1 LIIIRYSSI
10 VSGLQNSNCIAG
22 LGEELFAGV
31 EKMKQIVIKA
41 DEKEEDFN
49 KDKLNTS
56 LLKAGA
62 SSDLSASTAN
72 VVDRQFKDHM
82 NTEDIYNRTLDH
94 IRKNDPMVA
103 LKYTL
108 KRAIMSLG
116 PDGFVFEKYVAKILE
131 HNGYK
136 TEMPQQVLSGFCVDH
151 EVDIIAKVKEE
162 NIMVECKYHNIPGN
176 QSDIKTALY
185 VNSRF
190 LDLKKGWY
198 HRNHNKTKDS
208 GNEYNNESNNKLG
221 GKYYNSLEN
230 QSRNELDNTYYFT
243 KAWLITNTKCT
254 SDAIKYANCSGM
266 KITAWNY
273 PENECLQF
281 YIENKKLYPITILS
295 TLSEK
300 HKRKLFGKNI
310 LTIKELI
317 SFKIEDLMELLLLD
331 EDHVGKIIDEI
342 SLLSS

>member
-1 LIIIRYSSI
+1 
-10 VSGLQNSNCIAG
+10 
-22 LGEELFAGV
+22 
-31 EKMKQIVIKA
+31 MKQIVIKA
-41 DEKEEDFN
+41 DEKEEGFN

-62 SSDLSASTAN
+62 SSDLSAAAAN
-72 VVDRQFKDHM
+72 VVDRQFKGHM
-82 NTEDIYNRTLDH
+82 KTDEIYNCTLDH
-94 IRKNDPMVA
+94 IKKSDPMVA

-131 HNGYK
+131 QNGYK
-136 TEMPQQVLSGFCVDH
+136 TEMPQQVLSGYCVDH

-162 NIMVECKYHNIPGN
+162 NIMVECKFHNISGN
-176 QSDIKTALY
+176 QSDIKTTLY

-198 HRNHNKTKDS
+198 HRNQNK
-208 GNEYNNESNNKLG
+208 GNDN
-221 GKYYNSLEN
+221 
-230 QSRNELDNTYYFT
+230 SRNELDNTCFLT
-243 KAWLITNTKCT
+243 GAWLFTNTKCT
-254 SDAIKYANCSGM
+254 FDAIKYANCSGM

-273 PENECLQF
+273 PENESLQF
-281 YIENKKLYPITILS
+281 YVENKKLYPITILS
-295 TLSEK
+295 TLSEN
-300 HKRKLFGKNI
+300 HRRKLFEKNI

-317 SFKIEDLMELLLLD
+317 AFQIEDLMKLLLLD
-331 EDHVGKIIDEI
+331 ENHVEKIIDEI

>member
-1 LIIIRYSSI
+1 MIIIRYSDTAT
-10 VSGLQNSNCIAG
+10 GLKTLIYNAG
-22 LGEELFAGV
+22 LAEDLFTGV
-31 EKMKQIVIKA
+31 DKMKQIVIKA

-62 SSDLSASTAN
+62 SSELSSSAAN
-72 VVDRQFKDHM
+72 EVDRQFKNCM
-82 NTEDIYNRTLDH
+82 NTDDIYNHTLDH
-94 IRKNDPMVA
+94 IRKNDPMAA

-116 PDGFVFEKYVAKILE
+116 PDGFVFEKYVVKILE
-131 HNGYK
+131 QNGYK
-136 TEMPQQVLSGFCVDH
+136 TEMPEQVLSGFCVDH
-151 EVDIIAKVKEE
+151 EVDIIAKIKDE

-198 HRNHNKTKDS
+198 HRNNNRGD
-208 GNEYNNESNNKLG
+208 GNNNENKLD
-221 GKYYNSLEN
+221 K
-230 QSRNELDNTYYFT
+230 TYYLT
-243 KAWLITNTKCT
+243 GAWLFTNTKCT
-254 SDAIKYANCSGM
+254 FDAIKYANCSGM

-273 PENECLQF
+273 PENESLQF
-281 YIENKKLYPITILS
+281 YIESKKLYPVTILS
-295 TLSEK
+295 TLSENQ
-300 HKRKLFGKNI
+300 KRILFDKNI

-317 SFKIEDLMELLLLD
+317 AFQIEDLMELLSLD
-331 EDHVGKIIDEI
+331 GDHAAKILDEI

>member
-1 LIIIRYSSI
+1 
-10 VSGLQNSNCIAG
+10 
-22 LGEELFAGV
+22 
-31 EKMKQIVIKA
+31 MKQIVIKA

-62 SSDLSASTAN
+62 SDELSASAAN
-72 VVDRQFKDHM
+72 EVDRQFKNHM
-82 NTEDIYNRTLDH
+82 NTDDIYNHTLYH
-94 IRKNDPMVA
+94 IRKSDPMVA

-131 HNGYK
+131 QNGYK

-151 EVDIIAKVKEE
+151 EVDIIAKIKEE
-162 NIMVECKYHNIPGN
+162 NIMIECKFHNISGN

-198 HRNHNKTKDS
+198 HRNRNKSD
-208 GNEYNNESNNKLG
+208 GNNNENK
-221 GKYYNSLEN
+221 
-230 QSRNELDNTYYFT
+230 LDNTYYLT
-243 KAWLITNTKCT
+243 GAWLFTNTKCT
-254 SDAIKYANCSGM
+254 SDAIKYAKCSGM

-273 PENECLQF
+273 PENESLQF
-281 YIENKKLYPITILS
+281 YIESKKLYPVTILS
-295 TLSEK
+295 TLSEN
-300 HKRKLFGKNI
+300 HKRKLFEKNI

-317 SFKIEDLMELLLLD
+317 AFQIEDLMELLSMD
-331 EDHVGKIIDEI
+331 EDYVSKVIDEI